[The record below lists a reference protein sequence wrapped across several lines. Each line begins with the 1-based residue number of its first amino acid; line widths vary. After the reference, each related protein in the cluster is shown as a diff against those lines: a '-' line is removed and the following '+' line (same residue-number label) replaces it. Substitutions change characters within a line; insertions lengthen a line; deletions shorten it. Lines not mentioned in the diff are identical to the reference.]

1 MSNWD
6 HSVDV
11 LVVGSGNGGMTAAL
25 SCHEMGGY
33 NNGSQDV
40 LMIEKSDLYG
50 GTSSTSGGGVWIPC
64 NRYAKEAGADD
75 SLDDARE
82 YLKNTIPDY
91 VPQEMIETYIKEGP
105 EMINFM
111 HERTQ
116 MRYESL
122 GMYPDYYTDKPG
134 GKEGHRSME
143 PTPLKVSELKDW
155 FNLRYTHHMMYVFD
169 RISMTQQ
176 EAHKIVIK
184 EKGWMF
190 LMMKLMLSYI
200 TDFGWLFKE
209 KRGRRLACGSAGVA
223 RLRLSMQDRDM
234 PLWLNTAMQEL
245 ITDDTGRVI
254 GAIIE
259 KEGKTLRIEAKKGVI
274 LAAGGFEANQ
284 EMRDQYLPKPT
295 NKDWSA
301 APDINTGDAHRAAM
315 SLGAA
320 TAQMNEAW
328 WCMTFDTPGEPRP
341 RLAVMEQ
348 SLPGSCVVAQSGKRI
363 ANESQ
368 NYMAYLNEFLGQ
380 HSEEKPCHPAWFVF
394 DRRFRESYL
403 VGPLLDNA
411 ARPDSAIPK
420 EFFENKFLTK
430 ADTVEELAQQAG
442 IDAAGLK
449 ETLANMNQYASSGK
463 DAEFGRGD
471 SAYDRYYGDETITPN
486 PCLAAMD
493 KAPFYAMRIVPGDF
507 GTRGGMV
514 TNPQAQVTKE
524 DGSSIAGLYAIGNC
538 SAAVLPTYPGP
549 GATLG
554 PAMTF
559 GYLAAKHIT
568 GYNS

>member
-25 SCHEMGGY
+25 CCHEMGAK
-33 NNGSQDV
+33 DV

-64 NRYAKEAGADD
+64 NRYAKEAGAND
-75 SLDDARE
+75 SLDEARE

-91 VPQEMIETYIKEGP
+91 VPQEMIEAYLTEGP
-105 EMINFM
+105 NMVDFM
-111 HERTQ
+111 HEHTQ

-122 GMYPDYYTDKPG
+122 GMYPDYYTDRAG

-143 PTPLKVSELKDW
+143 PSPVNVSELKDW
-155 FNLRYTHHMMYVFD
+155 FNLRPTHHMMYVFD
-169 RISMTQQ
+169 RIAMTQK

-184 EKGWMF
+184 EKGWMG
-190 LMMKLMLSYI
+190 LMMKLMFQYLF
-200 TDFGWLFKE
+200 DFGWLFKE

-234 PLWLNTAMQEL
+234 PLWLNTAMKEL
-245 ITDDTGRVI
+245 ITDDSGKVI
-254 GAIIE
+254 GVVAE
-259 KEGKTLRIEAKKGVI
+259 KEGKTLRIETKKGVI

-284 EMRDQYLPKPT
+284 EMREQYLPKPT

-301 APDINTGDAHRAAM
+301 APGTNTGDAHRAAM

-320 TAQMNEAW
+320 TQQMDQAW
-328 WCMTFDTPGEPRP
+328 WAMTFDAPGEPRP

-348 SLPGSCVVAQSGKRI
+348 SLPGSCVVNQKGKRI

-368 NYMAYLNEFLGQ
+368 NYMAYLTEFF
-380 HSEEKPCHPAWFVF
+380 EKHNDKDPCHPCWFVF
-394 DRRFRESYL
+394 DRRYRESYL
-403 VGPLLDNA
+403 VGPLLDNS
-411 ARPDSAIPK
+411 ARPDNAIPK
-420 EFFENKFLTK
+420 EFFENGFLTK
-430 ADTVEELAQQAG
+430 ADSIEELAKEAG

-449 ETLANMNQYASSGK
+449 ETIDNMNRYAQNGK
-463 DAEFGRGD
+463 DEEFGRGD
-471 SAYDRYYGDETITPN
+471 TAYDRYYGDETITPN
-486 PCLAAMD
+486 PCLAAFD
-493 KAPFYAMRIVPGDF
+493 KAPYYAMRIEPGDF

-514 TNPQAQVTKE
+514 TTPNAQVKKE
-524 DGSSIAGLYAIGNC
+524 DGSVIEGLYAIGNC

-568 GYNS
+568 SN